1 MTKEVDEKRNAN
13 SIRLFGMILPSLPSI
28 LFRSGGAFLRFKRE
42 AKKGGRIFQKELIK
56 QGLDK
61 ATASELTDIYLDGSN
76 LFRYIRY
83 FR

>member
-1 MTKEVDEKRNAN
+1 MIEEEENRNPN
-13 SIRLFGMILPSLPSI
+13 PVRLFGMILPSLPS
-28 LFRSGGAFLRFKRE
+28 LMFRFGGTFLRFKRE

-61 ATASELTDIYLDGSN
+61 ATAAELTEIYLEGGN
-76 LFRYIRY
+76 LLQYMQY